1 MSKSDE
7 PPIVFDGEQI
17 AAAIVKGPLFVAK
30 KRQIVIRVN
39 SLTFGDPTVA
49 AEVERQ
55 AERI

>member
-17 AAAIVKGPLFVAK
+17 AAAIVKGALFVPK
-30 KRQIVIRVN
+30 KRHIVVRVN
-39 SLTFGDPTVA
+39 PLTFGDPTVA

-55 AERI
+55 PERI